1 MGSPL
6 AERVL
11 AGDPRSI
18 ARAISL
24 IEDESAAG
32 ADLVRELYP
41 RTGRAYLIGVTGPP
55 GAGKSTLVDRMTGE
69 LRKGGQTIGIVAVD
83 PTSPFSGGA
92 ILGDRVRM
100 AAHFGDEGVFIRSMA
115 TRGHLGGLAQAT
127 TDVALVLDAAGKDVV
142 IIETVGVGQDE
153 VDIVRAADVS
163 IVVLVPGTGDEVQAL
178 KAGIMEI
185 ADIFVVNKADRDGAD
200 RLAQS
205 VAAMLTLQT
214 FQPDDWRPPILKTEA
229 TTGAGVPEVIAAVD
243 RFRAHS
249 EPERATRRRARQRYR
264 LHDLLSHRFLQM
276 AERQL
281 APGEFERLVDGIA
294 ARRVDPYSAADE
306 IIHRVRGAGSAEHRD
321 AGARGPARP
330 SAEQRDGGRAR
341 STKAVLDHVGIA
353 VQDVGKSLAFFRDAL
368 GLDVEMPE
376 EVASQRVR
384 AHFIPVGES
393 SIELLEATGSDSA
406 IAKYVEKRGPGIHH
420 ITLRVDDIRAVLDEL
435 KARGVRLVDQQPRPG
450 AEGSL
455 VAFIHPS
462 AAHGVLVELK
472 QVIE

>member
-1 MGSPL
+1 MGSTL
-6 AERVL
+6 AERVI
-11 AGDPRSI
+11 AGDPRAI

-205 VAAMLTLQT
+205 VAAMLALQT

-243 RFRAHS
+243 RSRAHS
-249 EPERATRRRARQRYR
+249 EAERATRRRARQQYR
-264 LHDLLSHRFLQM
+264 LRDLLSHRFLQM

-281 APGEFERLVDGIA
+281 APGEFERLVDGIT
-294 ARRVDPYSAADE
+294 ARKVDPYSAADE
-306 IIHRVRGAGSAEHRD
+306 IIKHVRGADSAEHRD
-321 AGARGPARP
+321 AGEGGPAR
-330 SAEQRDGGRAR
+330 
-341 STKAVLDHVGIA
+341 STNAVLDHVGIA
-353 VQDVGKSLAFFRDAL
+353 VQDVGKSLAFFHDAL
-368 GLDVEMPE
+368 GLDVQVPE

-393 SIELLEATGSDSA
+393 SIELLEATGSDSTFP
-406 IAKYVEKRGPGIHH
+406 KDVEKRGPGIHH
-420 ITLRVDDIRAVLDEL
+420 ITLRVDDIRAVLDQL
-435 KARGVRLVDQQPRPG
+435 KARGVRLVDQEPRPG

-472 QVIE
+472 QKGA

>member
-1 MGSPL
+1 MGSTL
-6 AERVL
+6 AERVI
-11 AGDPRSI
+11 AGDPRAI

-69 LRKGGQTIGIVAVD
+69 LRKAEQTIGIVAVD

-115 TRGHLGGLAQAT
+115 TRGHLGGLARAT
-127 TDVALVLDAAGKDVV
+127 SDVALVLDAAGKDVV

-153 VDIVRAADVS
+153 VDIVRTADVS

-185 ADIFVVNKADRDGAD
+185 ADIFVVNKADREGAD

-205 VAAMLTLQT
+205 VVAMLSLQA

-249 EPERATRRRARQRYR
+249 EAERATRRRERQEYR
-264 LHDLLSHRFLQM
+264 LRDLLSHRFLQL
-276 AERQL
+276 AEHEL
-281 APGEFERLVDGIA
+281 APGEFQRLVDGIA
-294 ARRVDPYSAADE
+294 ARRIDPYSAAGE
-306 IIHRVRGAGSAEHRD
+306 IINRVRGAGPAEERHT
-321 AGARGPARP
+321 AGGGPA
-330 SAEQRDGGRAR
+330 
-341 STKAVLDHVGIA
+341 KAVLDHVGIA
-353 VQDVGKSLAFFRDAL
+353 VQDIDKSLAFFRDAL
-368 GLDVEMPE
+368 GLDVEVPE
-376 EVASQRVR
+376 DVASQRVR

-393 SIELLEATGSDSA
+393 SIELLEATASDSA

-420 ITLRVDDIRAVLDEL
+420 ITLRVGDIGAVLEQL
-435 KARGVRLVDQQPRPG
+435 KARGVRLVDQEPRPG
-450 AEGSL
+450 ADGSL

-462 AAHGVLVELK
+462 AAHGVLVELTQK
-472 QVIE
+472 GS

>member
-1 MGSPL
+1 MASPL

-11 AGDPRSI
+11 AGDPRGV

-32 ADLVRELYP
+32 ADLLREIHP

-69 LRKGGQTIGIVAVD
+69 LRKSGQTVGIVAVD

-100 AAHFGDEGVFIRSMA
+100 AAHFGDQGVFIRSMA
-115 TRGHLGGLAQAT
+115 TRGHLGGLARAT
-127 TDVALVLDAAGKDVV
+127 SDVALVLDAAGKDVV

-153 VDIVRAADVS
+153 VDIVRTADVS

-205 VAAMLTLQT
+205 VAAMLALQT

-249 EPERATRRRARQRYR
+249 EGERAARRRERQGHR
-264 LHDLLSHRFLQM
+264 LRDLISHRFLQL
-276 AERQL
+276 AEREL
-281 APGEFERLVDGIA
+281 APGEFQRLVDGIA
-294 ARRVDPYSAADE
+294 ARRIDPYSAAAD
-306 IIHRVRGAGSAEHRD
+306 IINRVTHHK
-321 AGARGPARP
+321 
-330 SAEQRDGGRAR
+330 

-353 VQDVGKSLAFFRDAL
+353 VQDIDKSLAFFRDAL
-368 GLDVEMPE
+368 GLDVELPE

-393 SIELLEATGSDSA
+393 SIELLEATASDSA

-420 ITLRVDDIRAVLDEL
+420 ITLRVDDIRAVLEQL
-435 KARGVRLVDQQPRPG
+435 KARGVRLVDQQARPG

-472 QVIE
+472 QKGA

>member
-1 MGSPL
+1 MSSPL
-6 AERVL
+6 AERVV
-11 AGDPRSI
+11 AGDPRGI

-32 ADLVRELYP
+32 ADLVREIYP

-69 LRKGGQTIGIVAVD
+69 WRKAGHTVGIVAVD

-92 ILGDRVRM
+92 ILGDRIRM
-100 AAHFGDEGVFIRSMA
+100 ATHFGDEGVFIRSMA
-115 TRGHLGGLAQAT
+115 TRGHLGGLARAT
-127 TDVALVLDAAGKDVV
+127 SDAALVLDAAGKDVV

-153 VDIVRAADVS
+153 VDIVRTADVS

-200 RLAQS
+200 RLVQS
-205 VAAMLTLQT
+205 VATMLSLQT
-214 FQPDDWRPPILKTEA
+214 FHPDDWRPPILKTEA
-229 TTGAGVPEVIAAVD
+229 TTGTGVPELIAAVGQ
-243 RFRAHS
+243 FRAHS
-249 EPERATRRRARQRYR
+249 QAARATRQRARQQYR
-264 LHDLLSHRFLQM
+264 LRELLSHRFLQL
-276 AERQL
+276 AEEEL
-281 APGEFERLVDGIA
+281 TPGEFQRLVDDVA
-294 ARRVDPYSAADE
+294 ARRVDPYSAASE
-306 IIHRVRGAGSAEHRD
+306 IINRVRRTGHAATNRV
-321 AGARGPARP
+321 
-330 SAEQRDGGRAR
+330 
-341 STKAVLDHVGIA
+341 VLDHVGIA
-353 VQDVGKSLAFFRDAL
+353 VQDVTKALAFFRDAL
-368 GLDVEMPE
+368 GLEVEMPE

-393 SIELLEATGSDSA
+393 AIELLEATASDSA

-420 ITLRVDDIRAVLDEL
+420 ITLRVDDLRAVLEQL
-435 KARGVRLVDQQPRPG
+435 KARGVRLVDQEPRPG

-472 QVIE
+472 QKGA